1 MAKTEKTKKPFYKKW
16 WVWVIAIIVIFA
28 VSGGDEE
35 QPASTDVK
43 DTEKSATTETK
54 KNEPKKEEKAKEE
67 VKTAGIGEEVKV
79 GDVSFTVHGTETTKK
94 IGDQYVSQEAQGT
107 YLIVD
112 VTVKNNAKEA
122 ITTDSSFFKLKS
134 DGAEYEADGTAD
146 LYIND
151 ASKMFFLQKI
161 NPGNASR
168 GKIAFDVND
177 TVINAKD
184 TLLNVQTGFWG
195 SEQGEIKIAK

>member
-16 WVWVIAIIVIFA
+16 WVWLIAIIVVFA
-28 VSGGDEE
+28 VSGGNDE

-43 DTEKSATTETK
+43 DTEKPASKETK
-54 KNEPKKEEKAKEE
+54 KNEPKEEKKDKEE

-79 GDVSFTVHGTETTKK
+79 GDVSFTVHGTETAKK
-94 IGDQYVSQEAQGT
+94 VGDQYVSQEAQGT

-134 DGAEYEADGTAD
+134 GDSTYEADGTAD
-146 LYIND
+146 MYIND
-151 ASKMFFLQKI
+151 ASKMFFLQSI

-177 TVINAKD
+177 SVINAKD
-184 TLLNVQTGFWG
+184 TVLNVQTGLFG
-195 SEQGEIKIAK
+195 TEQGQIKIAK